1 MPSTKDLWQKSKGL
15 TNKIKQKKMK
25 NNKFNEIEAN
35 TKTSKFIQP
44 KKLWP
49 TSSEWKEMVSHKS
62 DSESQPTKGQNQPKE
77 QSDNTIEITFLKRT

>member
-1 MPSTKDLWQKSKGL
+1 
-15 TNKIKQKKMK
+15 MK
-25 NNKFNEIEAN
+25 NNKFNENEVN
-35 TKTSKFIQP
+35 TTTSKSTQP

-77 QSDNTIEITFLKRT
+77 QPDNTIEITFLKRT